1 MATPRRRASDL
12 SDVSARPV
20 AAGISRR
27 RGAFAFSAVT
37 LAGLAAIAVVAA
49 RSPEES
55 GHYPTC
61 PFLAVTGL
69 FCPGCG
75 SLRALHALAHG
86 DLATAWDRNPLAVLL
101 LPAVLVAWA
110 AWGLRLLGR
119 RAWHPSRIPAGW
131 IWALLVVVLTYWVA
145 RNVPGWTWLSPA

>member
-1 MATPRRRASDL
+1 
-12 SDVSARPV
+12 V
-20 AAGISRR
+20 AAGSSRR
-27 RGAFAFSAVT
+27 RGAFAFAAVT
-37 LAGLAAIAVVAA
+37 LAGLAATAVVAT

-75 SLRALHALAHG
+75 SLRTVHALAHG

-119 RAWHPSRIPAGW
+119 HAWHPSRIPAGW
-131 IWALLVVVLTYWVA
+131 IWGLLVVVLTYWVA

>member
-1 MATPRRRASDL
+1 M
-12 SDVSARPV
+12 